1 MGWRFYC
8 FHTLT
13 VLNQITKIY
22 DDMQSEVTVF
32 QVFLR
37 NNNFLALIFAEKKE
51 NLTADLI
58 STEQS
63 FIKQLTEEDIRA
75 LFE

>member
-1 MGWRFYC
+1 
-8 FHTLT
+8 
-13 VLNQITKIY
+13 
-22 DDMQSEVTVF
+22 MQSEVTVF

-37 NNNFLALIFAEKKE
+37 NNNFLALIFAEKKK

-58 STEQS
+58 SAEQS

>member
-1 MGWRFYC
+1 LGWRFYC

-58 STEQS
+58 SAEQS

>member
-1 MGWRFYC
+1 
-8 FHTLT
+8 
-13 VLNQITKIY
+13 
-22 DDMQSEVTVF
+22 MQSEVTVF

-37 NNNFLALIFAEKKE
+37 NNNFLALIFAEKKK
-51 NLTADLI
+51 NLTADLMI
-58 STEQS
+58 SAEQS